1 MTQGIAFFDFDD
13 TLARGDSILPF
24 LLYCI
29 RKRIAPHR
37 QLIKAAGA
45 FLYWKLRPSRA
56 SRAKSATLSF
66 LKGRSADEM
75 LDVARAFFRD
85 EYLPRF
91 YQDGLTELWSLRS
104 QGMKLVVVSA
114 SPDVYM
120 RALPEFMPLDAVLST
135 RCEVGGDGRYT
146 GQVGENCKGEEKV
159 RRIEQYLK
167 ENGFVLD
174 MKCSSAYG
182 DSPSDADMMA
192 LVNRAVLV
200 NPKKALLRRRPDGIV
215 VHWTSHDKQKGE
227 LHIMM
232 RLQKFLALS
241 GVASRRNSEKLIADG
256 HVAVNGKVIT
266 EMGVQVDESA
276 DVVTVDGKVCKI
288 QEEKHYLA
296 YNKPM
301 GEVTTVADPEGR
313 PTVMDKFRDY
323 PVRLYPVG
331 RLDYDSEG
339 LLLLTNDGDLMN
351 NLLHPSREVSKE
363 YLVKVSNRVTDEEIR
378 RLRAGVR
385 LDDDR
390 MTSPADVHLVRY
402 ETFASVLLV
411 TIHEGR
417 NRQVRRMFS
426 AIGHEVVALKRVGF
440 ATIKLHDLPRGQ
452 WRRLTDVEVRK
463 LKEL

>member
-1 MTQGIAFFDFDD
+1 
-13 TLARGDSILPF
+13 
-24 LLYCI
+24 
-29 RKRIAPHR
+29 
-37 QLIKAAGA
+37 
-45 FLYWKLRPSRA
+45 
-56 SRAKSATLSF
+56 
-66 LKGRSADEM
+66 
-75 LDVARAFFRD
+75 
-85 EYLPRF
+85 
-91 YQDGLTELWSLRS
+91 
-104 QGMKLVVVSA
+104 
-114 SPDVYM
+114 
-120 RALPEFMPLDAVLST
+120 
-135 RCEVGGDGRYT
+135 
-146 GQVGENCKGEEKV
+146 
-159 RRIEQYLK
+159 
-167 ENGFVLD
+167 
-174 MKCSSAYG
+174 
-182 DSPSDADMMA
+182 
-192 LVNRAVLV
+192 
-200 NPKKALLRRRPDGIV
+200 
-215 VHWTSHDKQKGE
+215 
-227 LHIMM
+227 MM

-417 NRQVRRMFS
+417 NRQVRRMFDSVGHKVLLLRRVRFGPLELGALRRGEWREMS
-426 AIGHEVVALKRVGF
+426 AEEIAR
-440 ATIKLHDLPRGQ
+440 
-452 WRRLTDVEVRK
+452 